1 MNHEDAKADITV
13 RLRHAT
19 HPASATALLVL
30 EAVDEIAKL
39 REALAPFAEFL
50 RVAMEGF
57 TPGYEGR
64 TSPSKIMVGI
74 NNARLTL
81 GDFQA
86 ARTALK
92 S

>member
-39 REALAPFAEFL
+39 RAALRFAHDRLASSGDLAGATRLLAVAKGEAA
-50 RVAMEGF
+50 
-57 TPGYEGR
+57 
-64 TSPSKIMVGI
+64 SPPE
-74 NNARLTL
+74 
-81 GDFQA
+81 
-86 ARTALK
+86 
-92 S
+92 